1 MRERD
6 AATTYAEL
14 EKALKM
20 LVNIDADVLYWVRQW
35 IVDRDITEQV
45 LVFGAPYEADAQLV
59 ELERAGI
66 VDAIVTDDG
75 MCCSACACKYLSMC
89 MRL

>member
-1 MRERD
+1 MRARD
-6 AATTYAEL
+6 AASTYAEL

-20 LVNIDADVLYWVRQW
+20 LVNIDADLLYWVREW
-35 IVDRDITEQV
+35 IVDRDISEQV
-45 LVFGAPYEADAQLV
+45 LVFGAPYEADTQLV

-75 MCCSACACKYLSMC
+75 MC
-89 MRL
+89 